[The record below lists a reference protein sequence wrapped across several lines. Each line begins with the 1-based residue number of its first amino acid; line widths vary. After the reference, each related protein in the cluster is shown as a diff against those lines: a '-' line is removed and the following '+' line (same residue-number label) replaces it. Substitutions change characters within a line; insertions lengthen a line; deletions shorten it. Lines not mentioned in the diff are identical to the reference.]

1 MEVEIENKRLK
12 ITVYV
17 NIFINNCHGIKNAFP
32 SALYISGYVFLKN
45 TILKKSIWKNTIKKQ
60 LQVWARLF
68 PAIKR

>member
-45 TILKKSIWKNTIKKQ
+45 TILKKSI
-60 LQVWARLF
+60 
-68 PAIKR
+68 